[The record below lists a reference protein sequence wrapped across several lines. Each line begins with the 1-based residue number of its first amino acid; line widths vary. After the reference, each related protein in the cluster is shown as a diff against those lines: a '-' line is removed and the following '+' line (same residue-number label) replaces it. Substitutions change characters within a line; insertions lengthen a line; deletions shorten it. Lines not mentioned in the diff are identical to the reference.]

1 MFELEEK
8 LIAILNDTP
17 LPYDAKIYVVQSIQ
31 TKLMQAYEAAKK
43 RESEVKADEQVS

>member
-8 LIAILNDTP
+8 LIDILNASP
-17 LPYDAKIYVVQSIQ
+17 LPYDAKFYVVQSIE

-43 RESEVKADEQVS
+43 RESEVKPDE